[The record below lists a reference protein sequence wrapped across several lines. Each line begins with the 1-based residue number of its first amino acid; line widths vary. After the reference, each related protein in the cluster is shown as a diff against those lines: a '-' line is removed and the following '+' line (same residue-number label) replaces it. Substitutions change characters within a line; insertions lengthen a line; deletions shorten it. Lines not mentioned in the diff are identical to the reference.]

1 MNMLQDVKYLKDYDN
16 KLIVYQ
22 HGQTLF
28 FDMTDLQIL
37 TNLGY
42 TMDQFVGRN
51 ITAVYDNLTLEDSTL
66 ITVLKTGKPMGH
78 VTRQLHASIG
88 FTYISKNSTY
98 PILDT
103 QGVVKGVD

>member
-1 MNMLQDVKYLKDYDN
+1 MNMLQNVKYLKDYDN

-28 FDMTDLQIL
+28 FDMADLQVL

-66 ITVLKTGKPMGH
+66 ITVLKTGKPMEH
-78 VTRQLHASIG
+78 VYFEKFNVPNFRYTRG
-88 FTYISKNSTY
+88 CERC
-98 PILDT
+98 D
-103 QGVVKGVD
+103 

>member
-1 MNMLQDVKYLKDYDN
+1 MNMLQDVKHLKDYDN
-16 KLIVYQ
+16 TLIVDQ

-28 FDMTDLQIL
+28 FDMADLQVL

-42 TMDQFVGRN
+42 TMDRFVGRN
-51 ITAVYDNLTLEDSTL
+51 IIAVYDNLTLEDSTL

-88 FTYISKNSTY
+88 FTYISKNLTY
-98 PILDT
+98 PIASD
-103 QGVVKGVD
+103 

>member
-1 MNMLQDVKYLKDYDN
+1 MNTLQDVKHLKDYDN
-16 KLIVYQ
+16 TLIVDQ
-22 HGQTLF
+22 HGQILF
-28 FDMTDLQIL
+28 FDMADLQVL

-42 TMDQFVGRN
+42 TMDRFVGRN

-98 PILDT
+98 PIASD
-103 QGVVKGVD
+103 